1 MMDLAVSTIV
11 LLLIFALMIFFIFRG
26 YKKGFLRLA
35 ITTFSFVI
43 VIILATSLAAPVSNL
58 LENTALGTKVESSV
72 SDLVES
78 KTDEFLD
85 GAEGSISSE
94 DESSFIGSL
103 PLPSYIQNVL
113 ISGNTAEEYAQ
124 MQIDSFEEYTTAK
137 VTEVILSAIAYVI
150 VMIIASILLKV
161 ILKLAKFVNKIP
173 IIGGLNRILGALLGL
188 CQALLIIWAI
198 GLLIIAFSS
207 TNLGSSAIGI
217 IQGNAVLNFLFD
229 NNLLIVV
236 FGQLFW

>member
-1 MMDLAVSTIV
+1 MMDLALSTIV
-11 LLLIFALMIFFIFRG
+11 LILILALIVFFVFRG

-43 VIILATSLAAPVSNL
+43 VIILATALATPVSNL
-58 LENTALGTKVESSV
+58 LGSTSLGTKVETSV
-72 SDLVES
+72 SGLVES
-78 KTDEFLD
+78 KTEEFL
-85 GAEGSISSE
+85 GETGSSISSE
-94 DESSFIGSL
+94 DESSFIESL

-137 VTEVILSAIAYVI
+137 VTDVILRAISYVA
-150 VMIIASILLKV
+150 VMIIASIILKI

-173 IIGGLNRILGALLGL
+173 IIGGLNKISGALLGL
-188 CQALLIIWAI
+188 FQALLIIWAL

-207 TNLGSSAIGI
+207 TSIGSSAIAVI
-217 IQGNAVLNFLFD
+217 KDNAVLDLLFD
-229 NNLLIVV
+229 NNLLILA
-236 FGQLFW
+236 FGRLF

>member
-1 MMDLAVSTIV
+1 MDIAVSTIV
-11 LLLIFALMIFFIFRG
+11 MILILALMVFFVFRG

-43 VIILATSLAAPVSNL
+43 VIILATSLATPVSNL
-58 LENTALGTKVESSV
+58 LENTAIGTKVESSV

-78 KTDEFLD
+78 KTEEYLD
-85 GAEGSISSE
+85 GVQGSISSE
-94 DESSFIGSL
+94 DESSFIESL

-124 MQIDSFEEYTTAK
+124 MQIETFEEYITAE

-150 VMIIASILLKV
+150 VMIIASILLRV
-161 ILKLAKFVNKIP
+161 ILRLAKFVNKIP
-173 IIGGLNRILGALLGL
+173 IIGGLNKILGALLGF

-207 TNLGSSAIGI
+207 TSIGSSAIAI
-217 IQGNAVLNFLFD
+217 IQNNAVLDFLFD
-229 NNLLIVV
+229 NNLLIVI
-236 FGQLFW
+236 FGQLF

>member
-1 MMDLAVSTIV
+1 MMDIAVSTIV
-11 LLLIFALMIFFIFRG
+11 MILILALMVFFVFRG

-43 VIILATSLAAPVSNL
+43 VIILATSLATPVSNL
-58 LENTALGTKVESSV
+58 LENTAVGTKVESSV

-78 KTDEFLD
+78 KTEEYLD
-85 GAEGSISSE
+85 GAQGSISSE
-94 DESSFIGSL
+94 DESSFIESL

-113 ISGNTAEEYAQ
+113 ISGNTVEEYAQ
-124 MQIDSFEEYTTAK
+124 MQIETFEEYITAE

-150 VMIIASILLKV
+150 VMIVASILLRI
-161 ILKLAKFVNKIP
+161 ILRLAKFVNKIP
-173 IIGGLNRILGALLGL
+173 IIGGLNKILGALLGF

-207 TNLGSSAIGI
+207 TSIGSSAIAI
-217 IQGNAVLNFLFD
+217 IQNNAVLDFLFD
-229 NNLLIVV
+229 NNLLIVI
-236 FGQLFW
+236 FGQLF

>member
-1 MMDLAVSTIV
+1 MMDIAVSTIV
-11 LLLIFALMIFFIFRG
+11 MILILALMVFFVFRG

-43 VIILATSLAAPVSNL
+43 VIILATSLATPVSNL
-58 LENTALGTKVESSV
+58 LENTAVGTKVESSV

-78 KTDEFLD
+78 KTEEYLD
-85 GAEGSISSE
+85 DAQGSISSE
-94 DESSFIGSL
+94 DESSFIESL

-113 ISGNTAEEYAQ
+113 ISGNTVEEYAQ
-124 MQIDSFEEYTTAK
+124 MQIETFEEYITAE

-150 VMIIASILLKV
+150 VMIIAAILLRI
-161 ILKLAKFVNKIP
+161 ILRLAKFVNKIP
-173 IIGGLNRILGALLGL
+173 IIGGLNKILGALLGF

-207 TNLGSSAIGI
+207 TSLGSSAIAI
-217 IQGNAVLNFLFD
+217 IQNNAVLDFLFD
-229 NNLLIVV
+229 NNLLIVI
-236 FGQLFW
+236 FGQLF